1 MALLLSRLRSYNGFL
16 PLYFNYWK
24 ISFTQ
29 NIEILC
35 VFKDGFVN
43 NTTLNNHVK
52 AKHSDEKPYVCEHCP
67 ARYATSM
74 SLSTHRSRVHR
85 VNKAGNFWPLDQLPN
100 YLRVWYFVSKIVLTY
115 CKVQIH
121 ILRRAQIEK
130 NLPLFYRFVPFSEYL
145 NFTVCQNKISNSQI
159 IW

>member
-35 VFKDGFVN
+35 VLKDGFVN

-100 YLRVWYFVSKIVLTY
+100 YLRVWYFVLTY
-115 CKVQIH
+115 CKVQIFWEGH
-121 ILRRAQIEK
+121 KFEK
-130 NLPLFYRFVPFSEYL
+130 NLPL
-145 NFTVCQNKISNSQI
+145 I
-159 IW
+159 IWRYSVVSNVK

>member
-1 MALLLSRLRSYNGFL
+1 ME
-16 PLYFNYWK
+16 LYFKLLELDILDLLKFSAIVYCSHYTCCATLVIYFYYHDFGHEIDFFHYISK
-24 ISFTQ
+24 IVERCYFTQ

-35 VFKDGFVN
+35 VLKDGFVN

-85 VNKAGNFWPLDQLPN
+85 VNKAGN
-100 YLRVWYFVSKIVLTY
+100 S
-115 CKVQIH
+115 
-121 ILRRAQIEK
+121 
-130 NLPLFYRFVPFSEYL
+130 
-145 NFTVCQNKISNSQI
+145 
-159 IW
+159 

>member
-35 VFKDGFVN
+35 VLKDGFVN

-85 VNKAGNFWPLDQLPN
+85 VNKAGNFWPLDQLSN
-100 YLRVWYFVSKIVLTY
+100 YYRVWYFVSKFFSQLVA
-115 CKVQIH
+115 VV
-121 ILRRAQIEK
+121 EK
-130 NLPLFYRFVPFSEYL
+130 NFWKFRAEFEITRTIYSNYG
-145 NFTVCQNKISNSQI
+145 QNNC
-159 IW
+159 